1 MTDLGWEQSQLCG
14 QEVPIKSEATI
25 YKLQGSKKTLKKK
38 KKIPAYTLQKAQRAS
53 IAIPQSKQLDSACT
67 PAVIGSSLLPKSAPA
82 LFH

>member
-38 KKIPAYTLQKAQRAS
+38 KKSQLIPCRR
-53 IAIPQSKQLDSACT
+53 
-67 PAVIGSSLLPKSAPA
+67 PKEP
-82 LFH
+82 L